1 MSLHRAA
8 LLLALVVAEGSV
20 APLASAQAA
29 PDSSRAPHTTDQLIQ
44 QFRTAHQKR
53 SIPDVARLVFWGGA
67 SQDLRRSTERH
78 IADDFPMRIARV
90 TVRPLAPDERLEY
103 TRDGVT
109 YRPTLR
115 PVGRLTVEFVPGV
128 GTAGGVTAT
137 SYLVGLKDGV
147 YYLLSAEPV
156 RR

>member
-1 MSLHRAA
+1 MSVHRVV
-8 LLLALVVAEGSV
+8 LLLVFLVAEGSV
-20 APLASAQAA
+20 APLAKAQAA
-29 PDSSRAPHTTDQLIQ
+29 PDSSRPPHTTDQLIQ
-44 QFRTAHQKR
+44 QFRTAHQKH
-53 SIPDVARLVFWGGA
+53 SGPDIARLVFWGGA

-90 TVRPLAPDERLEY
+90 TVQPLAPDERLEY

-115 PVGRLTVEFVPGV
+115 PVGRLTVEFVPG
-128 GTAGGVTAT
+128 GGAAGGVTAT
-137 SYLVGLKDGV
+137 SYLVGVKDGV
-147 YYLLSAEPV
+147 YCLLSAEPV